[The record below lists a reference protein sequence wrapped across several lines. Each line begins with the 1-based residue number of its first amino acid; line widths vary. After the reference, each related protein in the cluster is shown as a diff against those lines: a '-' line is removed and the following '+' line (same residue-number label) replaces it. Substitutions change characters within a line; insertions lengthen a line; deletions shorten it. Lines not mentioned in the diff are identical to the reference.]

1 MFYFRAG
8 NSDGIRL
15 LPERAEYEYF
25 IYEGTVDVAEATG
38 AMGTRGG
45 DWVLTPNPATHAFTL
60 SGCAEQVPVTV
71 SDAQGR
77 LIHAALWDGSPIDIS
92 GWERG
97 MYFVQVTRDEST
109 RVERLIVR

>member
-1 MFYFRAG
+1 M
-8 NSDGIRL
+8 
-15 LPERAEYEYF
+15 
-25 IYEGTVDVAEATG
+25 
-38 AMGTRGG
+38 
-45 DWVLTPNPATHAFTL
+45 LTPNPATHVFTL

-77 LIHAALWDGSPIDIS
+77 LVHAALWDGSPIDIS

>member
-1 MFYFRAG
+1 M
-8 NSDGIRL
+8 
-15 LPERAEYEYF
+15 PERAEYEYF

-38 AMGTRGG
+38 AVGTRGG
-45 DWVLTPNPATHAFTL
+45 DWVLTPNPATHVFTL
-60 SGCAEQVPVTV
+60 NGCAEQVPVTV
-71 SDAQGR
+71 NDAQGR
-77 LIHAALWDGSPIDIS
+77 LVHAALWDGSPIDIS